1 MNQKSVYELVKEF
14 KKKYPATVAWRI
26 KSHCKIINKH
36 LNEGEE
42 VLYAFAAQKN
52 ETNIMF
58 MNTTVVALTNRRL
71 LFGTKR
77 LLFGYFLTSIT
88 PDMFNDLSVS
98 SGLIWGTVYID
109 TIKEFVTLTNVDKQA
124 LPEIE
129 THITEYMME
138 EKKKYKNRDEDED

>member
-1 MNQKSVYELVKEF
+1 MSNEVYKEVLKF
-14 KKKYPATVAWRI
+14 KNKYPATIAWRL
-26 KSHCKIINKH
+26 KSHSAVVEKH
-36 LNEGEE
+36 LNPGEE

-109 TIKEFVTLTNVDKQA
+109 TIKEFVTLTNVDKQS

>member
-1 MNQKSVYELVKEF
+1 
-14 KKKYPATVAWRI
+14 
-26 KSHCKIINKH
+26 
-36 LNEGEE
+36 
-42 VLYAFAAQKN
+42 
-52 ETNIMF
+52 
-58 MNTTVVALTNRRL
+58 MNTTIVALTNRRL